1 MLKKVLFT
9 LAGLWMILGCVGCAT
24 NTPET
29 PGPED
34 DTIQKKVFIVT
45 FDTLGGTAIEQIKVE
60 EGKELQLPVTPT
72 KEGHTFEGWFTD
84 KECTKPFSDLK
95 ISSNITLYAKWKQNE
110 VSVPLANTKVFL

>member
-9 LAGLWMILGCVGCAT
+9 IAGLWMILGCVGCAT

-45 FDTLGGTAIEQIKVE
+45 FDTLR
-60 EGKELQLPVTPT
+60 
-72 KEGHTFEGWFTD
+72 
-84 KECTKPFSDLK
+84 
-95 ISSNITLYAKWKQNE
+95 
-110 VSVPLANTKVFL
+110 AN

>member
-9 LAGLWMILGCVGCAT
+9 LAGLLMILGCVGCST

-45 FDTLGGTAIEQIKVE
+45 FDTLGGTAIEQIKEIGRAHV
-60 EGKELQLPVTPT
+60 
-72 KEGHTFEGWFTD
+72 
-84 KECTKPFSDLK
+84 
-95 ISSNITLYAKWKQNE
+95 
-110 VSVPLANTKVFL
+110 